1 MADIPNTNKAIVME
15 GPNYYYNVY
24 EISHGHIFKIIV
36 NIHVGSGSRKYS
48 FYLFTADANLHFFA
62 NFRKSDGFVSQLKLM
77 KIVTTA
83 SRTYL
88 N

>member
-1 MADIPNTNKAIVME
+1 MLSYRKQVTPSVHRFLK
-15 GPNYYYNVY
+15 GYYNVY

-48 FYLFTADANLHFFA
+48 FYLFTADANLQFFA
-62 NFRKSDGFVSQLKLM
+62 NFRKSDGFVCQLKLM